1 MVAPLKIDENLYKYC
16 TPRQRELLE
25 AIELHS
31 SAKAA
36 RGGWI
41 ADRAAWAITYHKKYG
56 AVGRVMITTEM
67 LDAV

>member
-1 MVAPLKIDENLYKYC
+1 M
-16 TPRQRELLE
+16 RREYNGATVIQHPTL
-25 AIELHS
+25 A
-31 SAKAA
+31 ARDAYAA

-67 LDAV
+67 LEVD